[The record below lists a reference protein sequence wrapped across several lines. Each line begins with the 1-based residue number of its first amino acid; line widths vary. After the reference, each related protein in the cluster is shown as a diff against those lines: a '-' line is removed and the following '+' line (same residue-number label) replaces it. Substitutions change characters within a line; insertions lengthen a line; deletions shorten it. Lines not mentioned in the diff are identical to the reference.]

1 MVNVGEAVEE
11 VFDLWLDRTSIV
23 ITNHEGTVQLT
34 PTMTGADVALQWS
47 SSNDSVAS
55 VDDNGL
61 VMGLTTGTATITA
74 EATCD
79 DNTVSVTCDV
89 IVLLSDVKAVM
100 DITPIDNH
108 QYLVTYSDGSS
119 ESIRIGNNY
128 YDSGTT
134 IEQTI
139 VNGRDGKDGVGIV
152 SIEKTGTIANAD
164 TYTITYTDGTT
175 TTFTVT
181 NGKDGKD
188 GATPVITIGENGHWF
203 INDVDTGKNAVVKES
218 KVVTITVISS
228 TALAVSLATLV
239 YVVSKNRKLMAA
251 LLNK

>member
-61 VMGLTTGTATITA
+61 VTGLTTGTATITA

-139 VNGRDGKDGVGIV
+139 VNGRDGKDG
-152 SIEKTGTIANAD
+152 
-164 TYTITYTDGTT
+164 
-175 TTFTVT
+175 
-181 NGKDGKD
+181 
-188 GATPVITIGENGHWF
+188 ATPVITIGENGHWF

-239 YVVSKNRKLMAA
+239 YVVSKNRKLMAT